1 MMSAMAVIYTLIFL
15 AVPAGMLYLAHHQR
29 WAQKL
34 GVILLCYLAGLL
46 VGNIGLFP
54 ESAGSVQQTV
64 SEITVAMALPML
76 LFTLDIRQWSKMA
89 GVAILSMLFATTS
102 VVTLATVLFYLFRG
116 DGVVAS
122 SHLAAMS
129 VGLYT
134 GGTPN
139 LAAIK
144 TALDIPH
151 SQYIIFHSLDTVI
164 GGAYLLMMLT
174 VGIPLFR
181 WFLGKPA
188 AQGDSADIQ
197 AHILDEENYAPLF
210 RSKNL
215 PQVLKILM
223 LSVLVLTISL
233 GLSELVKM
241 LFSLQNTSALT
252 IIFLTTL
259 GMVLSLS
266 ERVRGLALSYKT
278 GMYLIYVF
286 CFAVATMARLGDLA
300 APGFSITLFVF
311 GTVAGS
317 LLLHALLCKLAGIDS
332 DTFMVTSVS
341 AICSPPFV
349 PLLVKALGNPGVL
362 LSGMTTG
369 IIGYALGNYL
379 GISLALL
386 LQA

>member
-1 MMSAMAVIYTLIFL
+1 
-15 AVPAGMLYLAHHQR
+15 
-29 WAQKL
+29 
-34 GVILLCYLAGLL
+34 
-46 VGNIGLFP
+46 
-54 ESAGSVQQTV
+54 
-64 SEITVAMALPML
+64 ML

-89 GVAILSMLFATTS
+89 GAALLSMLFATVS
-102 VVTLATVLFYLFRG
+102 VVTLATMLFYLFRG
-116 DGVVAS
+116 EGVDAAS
-122 SHLAAMS
+122 DLAAMS

-151 SQYIIFHSLDTVI
+151 SQYIVFHSLDTLI

-181 WFLGKPA
+181 RFLIRPETL
-188 AQGDSADIQ
+188 GDTSEIEAR
-197 AHILDEENYAPLF
+197 LSDEEDYAPLF
-210 RSKNL
+210 SRENI
-215 PQVLKILM
+215 PQVLSILLLSALVLA
-223 LSVLVLTISL
+223 LSVGLSKLVQVLSPIGNTASLTI
-233 GLSELVKM
+233 V
-241 LFSLQNTSALT
+241 
-252 IIFLTTL
+252 FLTTF
-259 GMVLSLS
+259 GMALSFS
-266 ERVRGLALSYKT
+266 PRVRGLFLSYKT

-286 CFAVATMARLGDLA
+286 CFAVATMANMDDLA
-300 APGFSITLFVF
+300 EVSVSVAVFVF

-349 PLLVKALGNPGVL
+349 PLLVKALGNPAVL

-386 LQA
+386 LRA